1 MASPPASTAE
11 PGRGGPLLRAAARH
25 SGGRLVVVA
34 LCATA
39 AAGVTLTVPAVLG
52 RALDLLLS
60 GSAHSTMAVLTCAAL
75 LIAEIGL
82 DTAVAWHGGTA
93 TARSTAWLRRRGVR
107 RLLAAEPHRTESLG
121 AGDLATR
128 LTANTTDAGTAPV
141 TAVTAVTA
149 VLPPVG
155 ALVALFVIDAW
166 TALAFLAG
174 VPLLLL
180 LLRSFMRSTADSNAA
195 YQRTQATIAGRLAEA
210 LTGARTIAAAGTG
223 DLERARILAPLD
235 ELGAQGRRMWRV
247 YGLAVAGSTV
257 LMPLLTT
264 VVLAVGGLRLA
275 AGEISVGELLALSR
289 YATYAAGIG
298 TVTGALSTL
307 VRGRTAAR
315 RVGTLEELP
324 ALRHG
329 EARLPADGKGTL
341 ELRGLTVTRDGTRL
355 LDIPSLRL
363 PGGTTTAVVGPS
375 GSGKTLLAAVAGRL
389 LDPDTGTVTLDGVP
403 LADLTHQETRRAI
416 GTAFARPALFGRTIE
431 DALACG
437 PRRYPPQDVRRAARA
452 AGADGFVTLLPHGYR
467 TPLEAAPLSGG
478 ERQRLGLARAFAG
491 SERFLIMDDATS
503 SLDTVTE
510 QQVNRALV
518 SGEVRARTRLIV
530 AHRPSCA
537 ALADT
542 VVWLEKGTVR
552 ATGTHRQLWQDPDY
566 RANFAVPTTTGTGR

>member
-1 MASPPASTAE
+1 MASPPVSTAE
-11 PGRGGPLLRAAARH
+11 PGRAGPLLRAAARH
-25 SGGRLVVVA
+25 SGGRLAVVA

-39 AAGVTLTVPAVLG
+39 AAGVTLTVPAALG
-52 RALDLLLS
+52 RALDLLLA
-60 GSAHSTMAVLTCAAL
+60 GSAHSTTAVLTCAAL

-82 DTAVAWHGGTA
+82 DTAVAWHSGTA

-107 RLLAAEPHRTESLG
+107 RLLAAEPHRAGALG

-180 LLRSFMRSTADSNAA
+180 LLRAFIRGTAESNAA

-210 LTGARTIAAAGTG
+210 LAGARTIAAAGTG
-223 DLERARILAPLD
+223 DQERARILAPLD

-275 AGEISVGELLALSR
+275 AGQISVGELLALSR
-289 YATYAAGIG
+289 YATFAAGVG
-298 TVTGALSTL
+298 TVTGALNTL
-307 VRGRTAAR
+307 VRGRIAAR
-315 RVGTLEELP
+315 RVGALEELP
-324 ALRHG
+324 ELRHG
-329 EARLPADGKGTL
+329 GARLPADGTGTL

-355 LDIPSLRL
+355 LDIPALRL

-403 LADLTHQETRRAI
+403 LADLTYQETRQAI
-416 GTAFARPALFGRTIE
+416 GTAFARPALFGRTVE

-437 PRRYPPQDVRRAARA
+437 PRRYPAREVRRAARA

-467 TPLEAAPLSGG
+467 TPLEAVPLSGG

-510 QQVNRALV
+510 QQVNRALL

-542 VVWLEKGTVR
+542 VVWLEDGTVR
-552 ATGTHRQLWQDPDY
+552 ATGTHQELWQDPDY
-566 RANFAVPTTTGTGR
+566 RANFAVPTTGSGR